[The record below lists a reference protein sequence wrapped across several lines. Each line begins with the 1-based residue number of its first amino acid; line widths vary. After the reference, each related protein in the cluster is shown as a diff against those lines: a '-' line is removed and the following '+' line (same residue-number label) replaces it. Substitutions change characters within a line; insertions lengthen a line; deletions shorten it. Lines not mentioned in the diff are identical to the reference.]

1 MKRKMSVDNNFL
13 PRVLLGDMCVYNLRV
28 KEDGIRNKM
37 KPRVQMPS
45 VFKQSTLWVVS
56 VKWGWNNSNKDMLWI
71 WREAM
76 YPKRLAQGHH

>member
-45 VFKQSTLWVVS
+45 VFKQSTL
-56 VKWGWNNSNKDMLWI
+56 
-71 WREAM
+71 
-76 YPKRLAQGHH
+76 